1 MNSASKS
8 AKTVSNT
15 KRWDAYGWTYNMK
28 RLVDGTMIGHQ
39 LMISNVEKA
48 HRDVVSFKL
57 RKARLEL
64 RLYVARLKHIGIL
77 KRRT

>member
-1 MNSASKS
+1 
-8 AKTVSNT
+8 
-15 KRWDAYGWTYNMK
+15 MK